1 MSGHSIACWR
11 LLQPEGA
18 HRPCASHSG
27 PAQLQTAL
35 SGMGLDGQSGFL
47 AAFSATTLVL
57 KPRPSLTERPGAGGG
72 VQRVLLNPKSDTPHA
87 PHPPTLLPTQ
97 ELLPMASRVARGLT
111 PCPLWACQL
120 LPARGSSVCVP
131 DPPCPRALGPAAPSV
146 GNTPSSYLLNDR
158 ASELMSEPYRP
169 HRKSDRLRP
178 PPSPPPAARAP
189 VLGRQ
194 SQPGPAGRSPRPRS
208 QGAAA
213 PDPAAQTT
221 QQRHRETSVKAAGSG
236 RIAQQPGSARRDSR
250 PTGPRGRRKRLS
262 SRRTKSWAVSYSSRS
277 LGRGGGGR
285 CRQPSTGGLGLRREL
300 RV

>member
-1 MSGHSIACWR
+1 
-11 LLQPEGA
+11 
-18 HRPCASHSG
+18 
-27 PAQLQTAL
+27 
-35 SGMGLDGQSGFL
+35 
-47 AAFSATTLVL
+47 
-57 KPRPSLTERPGAGGG
+57 
-72 VQRVLLNPKSDTPHA
+72 
-87 PHPPTLLPTQ
+87 
-97 ELLPMASRVARGLT
+97 MASRVARGLT

-194 SQPGPAGRSPRPRS
+194 SQPGPAGRSSRPRS

-277 LGRGGGGR
+277 LGRGGGGAMPPAEHR
-285 CRQPSTGGLGLRREL
+285 GSGPASGAAGLTPGLRSRLGLRVLGRDGERQDRL
-300 RV
+300 RKPVTRPAWGQPSEGRPPPRACGLLARWQVKCLTNTSATENSKATTHVRRGGRGPGPG